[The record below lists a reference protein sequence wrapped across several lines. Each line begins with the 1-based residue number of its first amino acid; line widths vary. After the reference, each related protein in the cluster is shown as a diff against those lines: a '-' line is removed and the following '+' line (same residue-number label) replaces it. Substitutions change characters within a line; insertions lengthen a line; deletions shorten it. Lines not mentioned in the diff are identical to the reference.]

1 MCSGYRRPCVI
12 DLKVGLRT
20 YSETGHDDAYIAKRC
35 AHDERSG
42 QASVGFKVCGM
53 QTWGRRTKTK
63 RGHAP
68 GETVSHTTPCACFGS
83 ILKDVRRRAS
93 SPVSPQFQRSTAT
106 PSVQLTDRPTVSS
119 LRSAANRDG
128 GWTQRRRPY
137 EWARELR
144 GVDDVRSALEE
155 FVRAPDDDDAFDDD
169 ASDEYASDGALDP
182 EYASDTVSASHAE
195 ASRANGSAGQ
205 SSVLLKAS
213 PSSRDGS
220 PTAVDAF
227 GDAQQQTPA
236 RRRRLAGE
244 DVERIRSRA
253 KEVYGEA
260 LERLAGLRRWF
271 AAQRTLHLLGSSV
284 LVVYEGDDDDDEGE
298 GDGVVEAA
306 GAAAATTCPKS
317 SRNDA
322 QHANGSVWEGV
333 SLPRPTRKGVRVC
346 VIDFCNYVDARGELD
361 ANFSAGLDRL
371 CEMLASI
378 RDDAE

>member
-1 MCSGYRRPCVI
+1 M
-12 DLKVGLRT
+12 
-20 YSETGHDDAYIAKRC
+20 
-35 AHDERSG
+35 
-42 QASVGFKVCGM
+42 
-53 QTWGRRTKTK
+53 
-63 RGHAP
+63 
-68 GETVSHTTPCACFGS
+68 
-83 ILKDVRRRAS
+83 
-93 SPVSPQFQRSTAT
+93 
-106 PSVQLTDRPTVSS
+106 

-244 DVERIRSRA
+244 DVGRIRSRA

-260 LERLAGLRRWF
+260 LECLAGLRRWF